1 MDEREGL
8 TRRSSSKSHPSTTV
22 DDLSLPSPRTPL
34 FDSETTFEL
43 PERSNSESDVKA
55 LAESTESTLNVCGR
69 QFTLGQC
76 GKVKVTWRIR
86 EDYGGDDWIGLFPI
100 VTDKSKF
107 WDSKTR
113 GANGGQT
120 GELLWDLDAVSHYF
134 TDAETRVCFKYFS
147 GTTGNLVATS
157 PTILIHN
164 NPVNSSTATAGAA
177 VTSSKNGT
185 VHENNNK
192 SSTSQL
198 VHLEFSDIESVNLKK
213 GIFFNPDPYLKLLIQ
228 PGRLCGYQSH
238 HDHELRTTVAENTTC
253 PQWTDSDL
261 SMDVLPSDIVE
272 FEIKDKFAK
281 SRPKLSRFLGKASIA
296 VQRILEKTGNE
307 DGPVSLSLDL
317 GRRNPAES
325 VTGSMRFN
333 VRVSK
338 PPPQPTNKPIPAK
351 RKRPND
357 IRKTSLPESMDTHE
371 APFHYANKN
380 HCFTDSA
387 LSELNGIMGKDS
399 SESPE
404 FESAATPLQDS
415 EMRISDNFDNNQED
429 ELLSPAFSSVP
440 NTIGKTNK
448 VDVVSGFE
456 NGCDCRETA
465 IFDGF
470 VPVSSTRDYL
480 SDQCILGSTVAGLG
494 HCSYSSKSGSG
505 SRSDDSALPSSAD
518 NSDGSNAMG
527 LEMLIN
533 KSSGLETCMDAGNI
547 LSSLSQNRDC
557 VTKSGRNL
565 TKFNFNLNFDS
576 TRSSPPHLSTPT
588 REASNSSGLESSNIF
603 HLPDDEDDD
612 EGYNPRPPDLP
623 PRTYKAPPLPP
634 RQKSNE
640 APPLPPRDKPHFSMQ
655 ASSHTVTTPTSP
667 SRSIE
672 SLDFVN
678 LNPMIPPPLPPRT
691 YSPVHMSQGVDRV
704 DRGAESGSGG
714 SISLLSTEGS
724 DSQSFDSMEAFSG
737 SRESLQNDSAE
748 RLRSGGL
755 SQDVVKREHKKLHRL
770 SQGKYPKSLSGGAG
784 VQQGLGAD
792 LLESQRPVTP
802 PTRDWRRSAEIL
814 SQGQG
819 DSSDSPP
826 PIVQRHKHKDQERE
840 ASLDPLLVADRN
852 RNASFESPVDR
863 LRSLNFSNDPNSS
876 DTPSTVDRYRT
887 VDPVLPSHNETPP
900 PIERPHPDTLSSHR
914 PLNLSHS
921 VGCHRHKEPPPL
933 VNDRSKSFEF
943 PPPFDRLHSVDSVPV
958 DRLRNNTSN
967 THPNFNMPPSLPP
980 CIARQ
985 SHDTVDITVSSTG
998 QLKDSQGQNI
1008 YSPVLDL
1015 QPPIYSRQRSFDPPR
1030 YVERQHSSDSQN
1042 SQKSSASSHSLQPGS
1057 VTTSS
1062 IPTKHPVRRSL
1073 SPSMRQGDRSDLGA
1087 VGGGAW
1093 VFTPGFEPL
1102 KPETPPRP
1110 GVLGSQ
1116 RELTP
1121 SPPVVPHRG
1130 RVLSDEEKQQN
1141 RQQIHQHLKH
1151 WTQKQKERANSSFGS
1166 SGTGSE
1172 NSSEMELHSPT
1183 VENRNIANGHCGWVT
1198 FDDHSSLSSERT
1210 LTNSLPPGEPAE
1222 AMLGADSGVGLT
1234 GASAITSVDGGLG
1247 STHPSNS
1254 VIWQLR
1260 NAEDEHGMDSVD
1272 SLSTGS
1278 GPPSSP
1284 LPTLP
1289 ARERRYQPLESRPG
1303 DQPLPPGS
1311 AAGWEARVDSH
1322 QRVFYIDHVN
1332 RTTTWEKPQNGQRSV
1347 HRRPTISSQQRQ
1359 QMDRRYQSIRRTI
1372 RQRAEQEPAS
1382 NSAESTSSGT
1392 SDGSSPQTSA
1402 QTVIPA
1408 PVTMLATS
1416 ETREPRPGP
1425 YRQPPVKF
1433 MMRPDFFPILQANE
1447 HAMVEYNRNS
1457 TLKHMI
1463 NKIRKDPANFD
1474 RYQHNRDLV
1483 AFLNLFAD
1491 TGKEL
1496 PEGWEMKF
1504 DKNNSKP
1511 FFIDHHMKGTSFI
1524 DPRLPA
1530 DVPPVNPDFVHTSL
1544 LRVRH
1549 RSGGQEHS
1557 PTRSEA
1563 PTPPPR
1569 QPIID
1574 QSSLPTAYN
1583 DKVVLFLRQ
1592 PNIQEILRE
1601 KYPTY
1606 ASSSPLKDKVGRIVS
1621 GGTEALDRMSN
1632 DLQLTIMLSVF
1643 ENDIMSFVP
1652 PHLTQGRSASPM
1664 DTSVSESPHSSPNT
1678 HVPDTARSNVR
1689 VPAPYKRDFHAKL
1702 RNFYRKLELKGY
1714 GQGPGKIK
1722 LMVRRDHVLEDAFN
1736 KIMSTQKKELQKS
1749 KLYITFTGEEG
1760 LDYGGPS
1767 REFFFLLS
1775 RELFNPYYGLF
1786 EYSANDTYTVQV
1798 SPMSAFVE
1806 NAHEWFRFAGRVLG
1820 LALIHQYLLDAFF
1833 TRPFYKFLLRVP
1845 CCLPDVEAIDAEFHQ
1860 SLTWIK
1866 ENDISELDMD
1876 LFFSVNE
1883 EVFGQVTERELK
1895 ANGKNIPVTEKNKKE
1910 YMEKM
1915 VKWRLERGV
1924 TEQMESII
1932 KGFHEVLDPRI
1943 VSVFDARELELV
1955 IAGTVEIDISDW
1967 RKNTEYRSGYHDLS
1981 QVIIWFWEA
1990 IEKFDNERRLRL
2002 LQFVTGTSSI
2012 PYEGFA
2018 ALRGSNGPRKFCIE
2032 KWGKVTSLP
2041 RAHTCFNRLDLPPY
2055 TTFDM
2060 LFEKLVTAVEETSTF
2075 GIE

>member
-100 VTDKSKF
+100 AVTDKSKF

-177 VTSSKNGT
+177 VTSSKMLLIRVFHLNPELKANGELPEVRQVWDSGRKHILQYVHDFVSQVRDNVFKNGT

-494 HCSYSSKSGSG
+494 
-505 SRSDDSALPSSAD
+505 
-518 NSDGSNAMG
+518 
-527 LEMLIN
+527 
-533 KSSGLETCMDAGNI
+533 
-547 LSSLSQNRDC
+547 
-557 VTKSGRNL
+557 
-565 TKFNFNLNFDS
+565 
-576 TRSSPPHLSTPT
+576 
-588 REASNSSGLESSNIF
+588 LESSNIF

-852 RNASFESPVDR
+852 RNASFESP
-863 LRSLNFSNDPNSS
+863 
-876 DTPSTVDRYRT
+876 
-887 VDPVLPSHNETPP
+887 
-900 PIERPHPDTLSSHR
+900 
-914 PLNLSHS
+914 
-921 VGCHRHKEPPPL
+921 
-933 VNDRSKSFEF
+933 
-943 PPPFDRLHSVDSVPV
+943 
-958 DRLRNNTSN
+958 
-967 THPNFNMPPSLPP
+967 
-980 CIARQ
+980 
-985 SHDTVDITVSSTG
+985 
-998 QLKDSQGQNI
+998 
-1008 YSPVLDL
+1008 
-1015 QPPIYSRQRSFDPPR
+1015 
-1030 YVERQHSSDSQN
+1030 
-1042 SQKSSASSHSLQPGS
+1042 
-1057 VTTSS
+1057 
-1062 IPTKHPVRRSL
+1062 
-1073 SPSMRQGDRSDLGA
+1073 
-1087 VGGGAW
+1087 
-1093 VFTPGFEPL
+1093 
-1102 KPETPPRP
+1102 PETPPRP

-1621 GGTEALDRMSN
+1621 GGTEALDR
-1632 DLQLTIMLSVF
+1632 I
-1643 ENDIMSFVP
+1643 
-1652 PHLTQGRSASPM
+1652 SASPM

-1883 EVFGQVTERELK
+1883 EVTERELK

-1955 IAGTVEIDISDW
+1955 IAGTVEIDIS
-1967 RKNTEYRSGYHDLS
+1967 YHDLS
-1981 QVIIWFWEA
+1981 
-1990 IEKFDNERRLRL
+1990 
-2002 LQFVTGTSSI
+2002 QFVTGTSSI